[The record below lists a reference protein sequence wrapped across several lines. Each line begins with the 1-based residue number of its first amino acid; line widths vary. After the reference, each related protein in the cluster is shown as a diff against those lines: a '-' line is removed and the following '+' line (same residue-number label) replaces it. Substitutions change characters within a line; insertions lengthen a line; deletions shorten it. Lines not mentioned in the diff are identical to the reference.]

1 LRIVNLQD
9 LKKQYKTRKEWR
21 NAIDDEIKRINKND
35 MWELTTLPLGKKT
48 IKVKMGVQDEEECKR
63 RGGEV
68 QRKIDGKMI

>member
-1 LRIVNLQD
+1 
-9 LKKQYKTRKEWR
+9 
-21 NAIDDEIKRINKND
+21 